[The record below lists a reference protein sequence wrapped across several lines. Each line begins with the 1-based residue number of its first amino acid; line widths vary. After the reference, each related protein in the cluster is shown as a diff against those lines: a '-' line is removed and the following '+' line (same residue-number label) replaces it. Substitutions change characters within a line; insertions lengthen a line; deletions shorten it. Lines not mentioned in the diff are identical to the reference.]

1 MPQVQIRP
9 AVATDVNALMGIDHS
24 CTSDYVW
31 QMDLQSGDGYAGAIF
46 REIRL
51 PRSVTV
57 QYPRPV
63 SALSE
68 DWSRR
73 SGALVA
79 TIGKDVVGYVR
90 MTDKLLPRVAW
101 VTDLVVAPRHRHQG
115 VGSTL
120 LLAAQSW
127 ALDRKNRQVVLEML
141 SKNSAAI
148 RLAQKLGYEFCGY
161 NDHYYET
168 QDIAIFF
175 GRTLS

>member
-31 QMDLQSGDGYAGAIF
+31 QMDIQSGDGYAGAIF
-46 REIRL
+46 RKIRL

-57 QYPRPV
+57 QYPRPLA
-63 SALSE
+63 ALSE

-79 TIGKDVVGYVR
+79 TIGKEIVGYVR

-115 VGSTL
+115 IGSTL

-127 ALDRKNRQVVLEML
+127 ALDRKNRQIVLEML
-141 SKNSAAI
+141 SKNNAAI

-175 GRTLS
+175 GRALP

>member
-9 AVATDVNALMGIDHS
+9 AVATDVNALMGMDHS

-31 QMDLQSGDGYAGAIF
+31 QMDIQSGDGVSGAIF

-57 QYPRPV
+57 SYPRPV
-63 SALSE
+63 AALAE

-73 SGALVA
+73 SAALVA
-79 TIGKDVVGYVR
+79 LAGGEIVGYVR
-90 MTDKLLPRVAW
+90 MTDRLLPRMAW
-101 VTDLVVAPRHRHQG
+101 VTDLVVAPRHRRQG
-115 VGSTL
+115 IGSAL
-120 LLAAQSW
+120 LLAVQSW
-127 ALDRKNRQVVLEML
+127 AQDRKDRRIVFEML
-141 SKNSAAI
+141 SKNNAAI

-161 NDHYYET
+161 NDCYYET

-175 GRTLS
+175 GRALT